1 LAKYGTE
8 GKTARQKGAQ
18 KRKSTPRTRS
28 QGLRLMEYWVRN
40 PRLRAAIREEA
51 ALLALHPSNADIDDW
66 IDAAT
71 DKSK

>member
-51 ALLALHPSNADIDDW
+51 ALLALTSEQCRHRRLDRRGYR
-66 IDAAT
+66 
-71 DKSK
+71 